1 MQIKKKPFNIKKV
14 HLGRRVE
21 LFKSNWG
28 LFECSV
34 ELTNGKVID
43 GFIQSDLS
51 GNCIDET
58 SFEPEE

>member
-1 MQIKKKPFNIKKV
+1 MKKIGKIKKI
-14 HLGRRVE
+14 HLGRRVDI
-21 LFKSNWG
+21 FKSNWA

-43 GFIQSDLS
+43 GFIQSDFA
-51 GNCIDET
+51 GNLIDET